1 MEKVRNFFETSHPCV
16 TCFVSCIMS
25 ERPRRTTRAPAKTPL
40 ELTTPSK
47 RVKRKAVEVVDPAES
62 LRVLLQSPKSLLT
75 TTNISV
81 CVLIHFLS
89 LVAKCSLGYYKRLN
103 VDAPLS

>member
-1 MEKVRNFFETSHPCV
+1 MVVEKRRLWKKYEIFLKLPIPASRGSHHAL
-16 TCFVSCIMS
+16 MS

-47 RVKRKAVEVVDPAES
+47 RVKRKAAEVVDPAES

-81 CVLIHFLS
+81 CVLYHF
-89 LVAKCSLGYYKRLN
+89 
-103 VDAPLS
+103 